1 MDMRNQFQSKHSK
14 HVAYDQTTKCYYN
27 RNIDMKVIMPD
38 LGNVRS
44 VQMQVWHDFKK
55 KWVETRVSYC
65 KKNFLIEIVP

>member
-38 LGNVRS
+38 LANVRS
-44 VQMQVWHDFKK
+44 VQMQVWHDLKK

>member
-44 VQMQVWHDFKK
+44 VQMQVWHDLKK
-55 KWVETRVSYC
+55 KMSW
-65 KKNFLIEIVP
+65 N

>member
-44 VQMQVWHDFKK
+44 IQMQVWHDLKK

>member
-44 VQMQVWHDFKK
+44 VQMQVWHDLKK

-65 KKNFLIEIVP
+65 KKTFLIEIVP